1 MKSLNYSI
9 ARSFLDALYAI
20 GFALREN
27 PTSEQFAKFYKRSH
41 HFNEYL
47 YKNESNG
54 FITFGEYQELK
65 REYHRIQDQI
75 SALSESFMP
84 CVDEVTDASSV
95 ITTPVQPGTENTPQP
110 STPGQLR
117 LHTLLAEYRCIFLA
131 AKRTKKRL
139 FIPLPHEIGQHS
151 TQFLCSFR

>member
-41 HFNEYL
+41 HFNEYM

-84 CVDEVTDASSV
+84 CVDEVTDVSSV
-95 ITTPVQPGTENTPQP
+95 ITTPVQPEAAATESN
-110 STPGQLR
+110 STPGAVR
-117 LHTLLAEYRCIFLA
+117 LYPLLAESELCPAGSDDQIKTVPISA
-131 AKRTKKRL
+131 S
-139 FIPLPHEIGQHS
+139 IPGDAFSMRPQP
-151 TQFLCSFR
+151 